1 MTKWSNETNHKAVK
15 GLSIDREE
23 LKRMIDQ
30 IPEQDALEVYD
41 FIEYLNMK
49 REKEALNELEV
60 EYLAKDEELIRQVQ
74 KSREDRRNGRIYSKK
89 QGLEYL
95 G

>member
-1 MTKWSNETNHKAVK
+1 MSVN
-15 GLSIDREE
+15 REE

-49 REKEALNELEV
+49 REKEILHETEV
-60 EYLAKDEELIRQVQ
+60 EYLAKDEELIFQVQ
-74 KSREDRRNGRIYSKK
+74 KSREDRRNGRIYNKE
-89 QGLEYL
+89 QGFEYL
-95 G
+95 RKSFKEP

>member
-1 MTKWSNETNHKAVK
+1 M
-15 GLSIDREE
+15 SINREE

-49 REKEALNELEV
+49 RDKATLNEMEV
-60 EYLAKDEELIRQVQ
+60 DYLAKDENLIRQVQ
-74 KSREDRRNGRIYSKK
+74 KSRDDRKNGHIYSKE

-95 G
+95 RKRFEES

>member
-1 MTKWSNETNHKAVK
+1 VK

-30 IPEQDALEVYD
+30 IPKQDALEVYD

-74 KSREDRRNGRIYSKK
+74 KSREDRRNGRIYSKE

>member
-1 MTKWSNETNHKAVK
+1 MSVN
-15 GLSIDREE
+15 REE

-49 REKEALNELEV
+49 REKEKLNGMIV

-74 KSREDRRNGRIYSKK
+74 KSLEDRRNGLFYSKE
-89 QGLEYL
+89 QGLEFL
-95 G
+95 RKSFEES

>member
-1 MTKWSNETNHKAVK
+1 MND
-15 GLSIDREE
+15 LSVNREE

-49 REKEALNELEV
+49 REKATLNQKDV
-60 EYLAKDEELIRQVQ
+60 EYLAKDLDLIRQVQ
-74 KSREDRRNGRIYSKK
+74 KSRVDRQNGHFYSKE

-95 G
+95 RRRFEES

>member
-1 MTKWSNETNHKAVK
+1 MSV
-15 GLSIDREE
+15 DREE

-49 REKEALNELEV
+49 RKKDTINEMEV
-60 EYLAKDEELIRQVQ
+60 EYLAKDEGLIRQVQ
-74 KSREDRRNGRIYSKK
+74 KSCEDRRNGRIYSKG
-89 QGLEYL
+89 QGLEYFRKSFEES
-95 G
+95 

>member
-1 MTKWSNETNHKAVK
+1 MN
-15 GLSIDREE
+15 GLSVNREE

-49 REKEALNELEV
+49 REKATLNQKDV
-60 EYLAKDEELIRQVQ
+60 EYLAKDVDLIRQVQ
-74 KSREDRRNGRIYSKK
+74 KSRGDRQNGHFYSKE

-95 G
+95 RRRFEES

>member
-1 MTKWSNETNHKAVK
+1 MK
-15 GLSIDREE
+15 GLSVDREE

-41 FIEYLNMK
+41 FIEYLNIK
-49 REKEALNELEV
+49 RKKEAINEMEV
-60 EYLAKDEELIRQVQ
+60 EYLAKDDGLIRQVQ
-74 KSREDRRNGRIYSKK
+74 KSREDRRDGRIYSKE

-95 G
+95 RKSFEKS

>member
-1 MTKWSNETNHKAVK
+1 MK

-30 IPEQDALEVYD
+30 ISEQDALEVYD

-49 REKEALNELEV
+49 REKEVLTELEI
-60 EYLAKDEELIRQVQ
+60 EYLAKDEELIRQFQ
-74 KSREDRRNGRIYSKK
+74 KSHEDRRNGRIYSKE

-95 G
+95 

>member
-1 MTKWSNETNHKAVK
+1 
-15 GLSIDREE
+15 LSVNREE

-41 FIEYLNMK
+41 FIEFLNMK
-49 REKEALNELEV
+49 REKAAPNQIEV
-60 EYLAKDEELIRQVQ
+60 DYLAKDEDLIRQVE
-74 KSREDRRNGRIYSKK
+74 KSREDRRKGRLYSKE

-95 G
+95 RNRFEES

>member
-1 MTKWSNETNHKAVK
+1 MSV
-15 GLSIDREE
+15 DREA
-23 LKRMIDQ
+23 LKQMIDQ

-49 REKEALNELEV
+49 RDKATLNEMEV
-60 EYLAKDEELIRQVQ
+60 DYLAKDENLIQQVQ
-74 KSREDRRNGRIYSKK
+74 KSRDDRKNGHKYSKE

-95 G
+95 RKRFEES

>member
-1 MTKWSNETNHKAVK
+1 M
-15 GLSIDREE
+15 SIDREE

-30 IPEQDALEVYD
+30 IPKQDALEVYD

-74 KSREDRRNGRIYSKK
+74 KSREDRRNGRIYSKE

>member
-1 MTKWSNETNHKAVK
+1 MSVN
-15 GLSIDREE
+15 REE

-49 REKEALNELEV
+49 REKAALNVLDV
-60 EYLAKDEELIRQVQ
+60 EYLAVDEGLIRQVY
-74 KSREDRRNGRIYSKK
+74 KSREERENGKFYGKE

-95 G
+95 RKRFEDS

>member
-1 MTKWSNETNHKAVK
+1 VK
-15 GLSIDREE
+15 GLSVNREE

-49 REKEALNELEV
+49 RKKETINEMEV
-60 EYLAKDEELIRQVQ
+60 EYLAKDEGLIRQVQ
-74 KSREDRRNGRIYSKK
+74 KSREDRRNGRIYSKG
-89 QGLEYL
+89 QGLEYFRKNFEES
-95 G
+95 